1 MITAASNLPYEQL
14 DFENELM
21 TCRVKLFI
29 IPVPSK
35 QFALYLAEREDEAC
49 SEHHRVYGELGMTPI
64 DVSEK
69 MDTSTY
75 CEETK
80 IWQSFRELKR

>member
-1 MITAASNLPYEQL
+1 MCGAS
-14 DFENELM
+14 
-21 TCRVKLFI
+21 
-29 IPVPSK
+29 SG
-35 QFALYLAEREDEAC
+35 
-49 SEHHRVYGELGMTPI
+49 YGELGMTPI

-80 IWQSFRELKR
+80 IWQSFRELKRQVLQFPYYAGEMSARGAS